1 MKWCHEG
8 NGGGRIKVC
17 LWGKTHLNVCVIYI
31 CDVIVLYL
39 QEKVLFVFPVF
50 LQAASGMH

>member
-1 MKWCHEG
+1 MEWCHEG

-39 QEKVLFVFPVF
+39 QEKVLFVFAVF